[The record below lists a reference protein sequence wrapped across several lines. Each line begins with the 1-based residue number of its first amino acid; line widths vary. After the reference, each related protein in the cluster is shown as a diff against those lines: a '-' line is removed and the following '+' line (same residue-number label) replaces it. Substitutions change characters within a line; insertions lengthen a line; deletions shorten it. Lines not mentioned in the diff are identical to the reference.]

1 MAHMD
6 VVPVAK
12 EIFNKWK
19 HEPFGGIIEN
29 NIVWGRGAKDM
40 KSQLISIFEG
50 TEYMLNEN
58 EEFDFDIYFSL
69 GFDEEVGGRNG
80 VKYVA
85 DYLKEKNIRFAM
97 IIDEG
102 GMISDGIL
110 GLREEI
116 ALVGTCEK
124 GYADI
129 KISYSSQGGHSSMPP
144 GSTALGKIC
153 EAACKLE
160 QNQMH

>member
-40 KSQLISIFEG
+40 KSQLIFIFEG

-58 EEFDFDIYFSL
+58 EEVDFDIYFSL

-80 VKYVA
+80 AKYVA
-85 DYLKEKNIRFAM
+85 DYLKEK
-97 IIDEG
+97 
-102 GMISDGIL
+102 
-110 GLREEI
+110 
-116 ALVGTCEK
+116 T
-124 GYADI
+124 
-129 KISYSSQGGHSSMPP
+129 
-144 GSTALGKIC
+144 
-153 EAACKLE
+153 
-160 QNQMH
+160 

>member
-6 VVPVAK
+6 VVPV
-12 EIFNKWK
+12 
-19 HEPFGGIIEN
+19 
-29 NIVWGRGAKDM
+29 AKDM

-58 EEFDFDIYFSL
+58 EEVDFDIYFSL
-69 GFDEEVGGRNG
+69 GF
-80 VKYVA
+80 
-85 DYLKEKNIRFAM
+85 
-97 IIDEG
+97 DEG

-110 GLREEI
+110 GLKEEI

-144 GSTALGKIC
+144 GSTALVKIC